1 MNGEMQSF
9 LNRLSRLSAE
19 TLIRAAL
26 AALLGYVLVRLILRL
41 LSRAFGRGP
50 LEPSLAHMLLTV
62 CRLGL
67 YFLLFTVVM
76 GQLGVSSSSFVT
88 LLGVFGLA
96 LSLAMQDTLA
106 NIAGGIFVMY
116 TKPFKAGDYVELCGA
131 EGTVR
136 LVGFIHTTLATV
148 DNKLI
153 YVPNGQLSK
162 GNIVNYSAEGRRQLE
177 LTVGI
182 GYEDDTAAARQLIQD
197 VIAAD
202 PRVDQSRPIFVKV
215 WELADSAVAI
225 RARAWTAGQDMI
237 ETRCDLY
244 EAVKDALLMNGFHI
258 PYPQRQIT
266 VEKGE

>member
-1 MNGEMQSF
+1 MDEEMQSF
-9 LNRLSRLSAE
+9 LNRLSRVSTE
-19 TLIRAAL
+19 TLLKTAL
-26 AALLGYVLVRLILRL
+26 AAVLGYLLIRLVVRLLDRA
-41 LSRAFGRGP
+41 LSRRP
-50 LEPSLAHMLLTV
+50 MDPTLSHTLLTG
-62 CRLGL
+62 CRLAL
-67 YFLLFTVVM
+67 YFVLFTVVM
-76 GQLGVSSSSFVT
+76 GQLGIPSSSFVT

-106 NIAGGIFVMY
+106 NIAGGIFVLY
-116 TKPFKAGDYVELCGA
+116 TKPFKVGDYVELCGA

-136 LVGFIHTTLATV
+136 LIGFIHTTLATV

-162 GNIVNYSAEGRRQLE
+162 GNIVNYSAEGKRQME
-177 LTVGI
+177 MTIGI
-182 GYEDDTAAARQLIQD
+182 SYQDDSTAARQLMQQ

-215 WELADSAVAI
+215 WELADSAVTI
-225 RARAWTAGQDMI
+225 RVRAWTSAADMI

-244 EAVKDALLMNGFHI
+244 EAIKDALLMNGFHI

-266 VEKGE
+266 IEKGE

>member
-1 MNGEMQSF
+1 MDGELQTF

-26 AALLGYVLVRLILRL
+26 AALLGYLLIRLALRL
-41 LSRAFGRGP
+41 LNRALGRGTMD
-50 LEPSLAHMLLTV
+50 PSLAHTLLAA
-62 CRLGL
+62 CRLIL
-67 YFLLFTVVM
+67 YFVLFTVVM
-76 GQLGVSSSSFVT
+76 SQLGIPSSSFVT

-106 NIAGGIFVMY
+106 NIAGGIFVLY

-148 DNKLI
+148 DNKLV

-162 GNIVNYSAEGRRQLE
+162 GNLVNYSAEGRRQLE

-182 GYEDDTAAARQLIQD
+182 GYEDDTSAARQLIQD

-202 PRVDQSRPIFVKV
+202 PRVDQGRPIFVKV
-215 WELADSAVAI
+215 WDLADSAVLI
-225 RARAWTAGQDMI
+225 RARAWTAAADMI
-237 ETRCDLY
+237 DTRCDLY

-258 PYPQRQIT
+258 PYPQRQVI

>member
-1 MNGEMQSF
+1 MDGEMQSF
-9 LNRLSRLSAE
+9 INRLSRLSAE

-26 AALLGYVLVRLILRL
+26 AALLGYLLIRLALRL
-41 LSRAFGRGP
+41 LSRALGRGA
-50 LEPSLAHMLLTV
+50 LEPSLTHTLLTV
-62 CRLGL
+62 CRLVL
-67 YFLLFTVVM
+67 YFVLITVIM
-76 GQLGVSSSSFVT
+76 GQLGIPSSSFVT

-106 NIAGGIFVMY
+106 NIAGGIFVLY

-136 LVGFIHTTLATV
+136 LIGFIHTTLATV

-162 GNIVNYSAEGRRQLE
+162 GNIVNYSAEGKRQLE
-177 LTVGI
+177 LTIGVG
-182 GYEDDTAAARQLIQD
+182 YQDDTAAVRQLIQD

-202 PRVDQSRPIFVKV
+202 PRVDQSRPIFMKV
-215 WELADSAVAI
+215 WELADSAVTI
-225 RARAWTAGQDMI
+225 RARAWTAGPDMI

-266 VEKGE
+266 VYYK